1 MPKALSVLRQEH
13 TNMAMLLDVL
23 DRQLAAVEAGER
35 AGYDIIKGILD
46 YFLTYP
52 ELFHHPKED
61 LIYLRLRALG
71 SAEAKPLADLLTGHE
86 DIALLTRRFARATV
100 DQILNPDAAQ
110 RQWFSSLGREFVDT
124 NRRHMAEEE
133 EHFFPLALRV
143 LSAEDWAAIEAQFTD
158 WDDPLFGRSVERRFR
173 GLHQMIL
180 DLERDNLKSQPS

>member
-23 DRQLAAVEAGER
+23 DRQLAVAKAGE
-35 AGYDIIKGILD
+35 APAYDIVKGILD

-52 ELFHHPKED
+52 ELYHHPKED
-61 LIYLRLRALG
+61 LVYLRLRARDG
-71 SAEAKPLADLLTGHE
+71 AEAEPFAGLVTGHE

-100 DQILNPDAAQ
+100 DQILNPGAAQ
-110 RQWFSSLGREFVDT
+110 WQWFVSLGREFVDT

-143 LSAEDWAAIEAQFTD
+143 LSPEDWAAIESQVTD
-158 WDDPLFGRSVERRFR
+158 WDDPLFGRLVERRFR

-180 DLERDNLKSQPS
+180 DLERENLESRRS